1 MLFLPLCKLLYDL
14 HCNIF
19 LTCQRLQEM
28 QSLQD
33 QVEEA
38 EKRHSAV
45 EEQVSLL
52 WKCFVDLNAVNHALC
67 QTQNNEIKASEMLKS
82 YW

>member
-1 MLFLPLCKLLYDL
+1 MLFLPLCTLLCDL

-45 EEQVSLL
+45 EEQVS
-52 WKCFVDLNAVNHALC
+52 
-67 QTQNNEIKASEMLKS
+67 
-82 YW
+82 